1 MKWYGFKVNP
11 YKGLKNIP
19 RSVWLLSL
27 ATLINRSGTMVLPF
41 LAIYMNRKIGV
52 TPTAAGMVLMV
63 YGLGALLTSPF
74 VGKLADKVGSLTVM
88 RLSLIFTG
96 LMIVLYSF
104 ITDYNLIIVVTFVW
118 AVISE
123 AFRPAN
129 LSLISFETSTEQRKT
144 AFALNRLA
152 INLGMSIGPVIG
164 GFLTQI
170 DYSLL
175 FYVNGASSILS
186 GIFLSF
192 VKIESQSKESRNET
206 AELRES
212 FTPDK
217 NKFSILSDKR
227 FLFFM
232 LALIPVN
239 LVFFQFL
246 GGLPLYIVNELR
258 YTEATFGILM
268 SINTVMI
275 VLIEVPLNNAMA
287 NWDDRKSMVLGSLL
301 AAVGFG
307 MMALSSSIVWLVL
320 TIVIW
325 TFGEM
330 IFFPSSASY
339 STIISPEEKR
349 GEYMGYYQMVFSFA
363 FMFGPW
369 LGAVILDKLNSTIL
383 WGGAFVLASI
393 STVMFSLMLK
403 RSEK

>member
-1 MKWYGFKVNP
+1 
-11 YKGLKNIP
+11 
-19 RSVWLLSL
+19 
-27 ATLINRSGTMVLPF
+27 MVLPF

-52 TPTAAGMVLMV
+52 TTSAAGMVLMI
-63 YGLGALLTSPF
+63 YGLGAFLTSPF
-74 VGKLADKVGSLTVM
+74 VGKLSDKIGSLTVM
-88 RLSLIFTG
+88 RISLISTG
-96 LMIVLYSF
+96 IMIVLYSF
-104 ITDYNLIIVVTFVW
+104 ITNYSLILIVTFVW
-118 AVISE
+118 SVISE

-164 GFLTQI
+164 GFLTQV

-186 GIFLSF
+186 GLFLSL
-192 VKIESQSKESRNET
+192 VKIERKNTNEVSESINLNENT
-206 AELRES
+206 IG
-212 FTPDK
+212 
-217 NKFSILSDKR
+217 NKKQFNLFGDKR

-246 GGLPLYIVNELR
+246 GGLPLYIVNELH
-258 YTEATFGILM
+258 YSEATFGMLM
-268 SINTVMI
+268 SINTIMI
-275 VLIEVPLNNAMA
+275 VLIEVPLNNAMSH
-287 NWDDRKSMVLGSLL
+287 WDDRKSLVLGSLL

-307 MMALSSSIVWLVL
+307 MMSLSSSLIWLII

-339 STIISPEEKR
+339 STVISPEERR

-369 LGAVILDKLNSTIL
+369 LGAVVLDKLNSTIL
-383 WGGAFVLASI
+383 WGGAFILALI
-393 STVMFSLMLK
+393 STVMFVLMMRREAK
-403 RSEK
+403 

>member
-1 MKWYGFKVNP
+1 MNP

-19 RSVWLLSL
+19 RSVWNLSF

-41 LAIYMNRKIGV
+41 LAIYMHREIGV
-52 TPTAAGMVLMV
+52 SSSSAGMVLMV
-63 YGLGALLTSPF
+63 YGLGAFLTSPF
-74 VGKLADKVGSLTVM
+74 VGKLADKIGALTVM
-88 RLSLIFTG
+88 RVSLISTG
-96 LMIVLYSF
+96 IVIILYSF
-104 ITDYNLIIVVTFVW
+104 LKNYTLILLVTFIW

-164 GFLTQI
+164 GFLTQV

-175 FYVNGASSILS
+175 FYVNGASSIIS
-186 GIFLSF
+186 GLFLSMISIPN
-192 VKIESQSKESRNET
+192 KSSKENDVFTYQNEIIS
-206 AELRES
+206 ASKKQFNL
-212 FTPDK
+212 
-217 NKFSILSDKR
+217 LSDKR

-232 LALIPVN
+232 AALIPVN
-239 LVFFQFL
+239 LVYFQFL

-258 YTEATFGILM
+258 YSEATFGMLM
-268 SINTVMI
+268 SINTIII

-287 NWDDRKSMVLGSLL
+287 NWDDRKSLVFGSLL
-301 AAVGFG
+301 AAIGFG
-307 MMALSSSIVWLVL
+307 MMSLSSSLIWLAI

-339 STIISPEEKR
+339 SSVISPEDRR

-369 LGAVILDKLNSTIL
+369 LGAVVLDNLNSTVL
-383 WGGAFVLASI
+383 WSGTFILASI
-393 STVMFSLMLK
+393 STIMFYLMLK
-403 RSEK
+403 KDVK

>member
-1 MKWYGFKVNP
+1 VNP

-74 VGKLADKVGSLTVM
+74 VGRLADKVGSLTVM

-129 LSLISFETSTEQRKT
+129 LSLISFETSADQRKT

-186 GIFLSF
+186 GTFLSF
-192 VKIESQSKESRNET
+192 VKIESQSQENRSER

-212 FTPDK
+212 LSPDK
-217 NKFSILSDKR
+217 SKFSILSDRR

-268 SINTVMI
+268 SINTIMI

-301 AAVGFG
+301 AALGFG
-307 MMALSSSIVWLVL
+307 MMAISSALVWLVF

-339 STIISPEEKR
+339 STVISPEEKR

-369 LGAVILDKLNSTIL
+369 LGAVILDKLSSMIL
-383 WGGAFVLASI
+383 WGGAFVLALI
-393 STVMFSLMLK
+393 STIMFSLMLK

>member
-1 MKWYGFKVNP
+1 MNP

-19 RSVWLLSL
+19 RSIWLLSL

-41 LAIYMNRKIGV
+41 LVIYMNKKIGV
-52 TPTAAGMVLMV
+52 SPTAAGMVLMV
-63 YGLGALLTSPF
+63 YGLGALITSPF
-74 VGKLADKVGSLTVM
+74 VGRLADKIGSLTVM
-88 RLSLIFTG
+88 RVSLISTG
-96 LMIVLYSF
+96 FMIFLYSF
-104 ITDYNLIIVVTFVW
+104 IKDYNLILIVTFVW
-118 AVISE
+118 SVISE

-175 FYVNGASSILS
+175 FYVNGVCTILS

-192 VKIESQSKESRNET
+192 IKIKSQSLENKLET
-206 AELRES
+206 AEQKTSLA
-212 FTPDK
+212 TNQ
-217 NKFSILSDKR
+217 NKFSIFSDKR

-232 LALIPVN
+232 IALIPVN

-246 GGLPLYIVNELR
+246 GGLPLYIVNELH

-268 SINTVMI
+268 SINTILI
-275 VLIEVPLNNAMA
+275 VLVEVPLNNAMS
-287 NWDDRKSMVLGSLL
+287 NWDDRKSLALGSLL

-307 MMALSSSIVWLVL
+307 MMSFSSSLVWLVI

-339 STIISPEEKR
+339 STVISPEEKR
-349 GEYMGYYQMVFSFA
+349 GEYMGYYQMVFSFG

-369 LGAVILDKLNSTIL
+369 LGAVVLDKL
-383 WGGAFVLASI
+383 
-393 STVMFSLMLK
+393 
-403 RSEK
+403 

>member
-1 MKWYGFKVNP
+1 MNP

-104 ITDYNLIIVVTFVW
+104 ITNYNLIIVVTFVW

-287 NWDDRKSMVLGSLL
+287 NWDDRTSMVLGSLL
-301 AAVGFG
+301 AALGFG

>member
-1 MKWYGFKVNP
+1 MNP

-19 RSVWLLSL
+19 KSVWNLSF

-41 LAIYMNRKIGV
+41 LAIYMNREIGV
-52 TPTAAGMVLMV
+52 TTSAAGMVLMV
-63 YGLGALLTSPF
+63 YGLGAFITSPF
-74 VGKLADKVGSLTVM
+74 VGKLADKIGALTVM
-88 RLSLIFTG
+88 RASLIATG
-96 LMIVLYSF
+96 IVIILYSF
-104 ITDYNLIIVVTFVW
+104 ITNYVLILFVTFIW

-152 INLGMSIGPVIG
+152 INLGMSIGPVLG
-164 GFLTQI
+164 GFLTQV

-175 FYVNGASSILS
+175 FYVNGASSIIS
-186 GIFLSF
+186 GLFLSMIR
-192 VKIESQSKESRNET
+192 IEKKSSDEKSVIINHSEMISVRKKHFN
-206 AELRES
+206 L
-212 FTPDK
+212 F
-217 NKFSILSDKR
+217 SDKR

-232 LALIPVN
+232 AALVPVN
-239 LVFFQFL
+239 LVYFQFL

-258 YTEATFGILM
+258 YSEATFGVLM
-268 SINTVMI
+268 SINTIMI

-287 NWDDRKSMVLGSLL
+287 NWDDRKSLALGSLL
-301 AAVGFG
+301 AAIGFG
-307 MMALSSSIVWLVL
+307 MMSLSSSLIWLVI

-339 STIISPEEKR
+339 STQISPEDRR

-369 LGAVILDKLNSTIL
+369 LGAVVLDNLNSTIL
-383 WGGAFVLASI
+383 WSGTFILASI
-393 STVMFSLMLK
+393 STIMFLYMMK
-403 RSEK
+403 ENAK

>member
-1 MKWYGFKVNP
+1 M
-11 YKGLKNIP
+11 
-19 RSVWLLSL
+19 
-27 ATLINRSGTMVLPF
+27 
-41 LAIYMNRKIGV
+41 

-206 AELRES
+206 VELRES
-212 FTPDK
+212 LTPDK

-301 AAVGFG
+301 AALGFG

>member
-1 MKWYGFKVNP
+1 VNP

-192 VKIESQSKESRNET
+192 VKIESQSQQSRNET

-212 FTPDK
+212 LSPVK
-217 NKFSILSDKR
+217 SKFSILSDKR

-246 GGLPLYIVNELR
+246 GGLPLYIVNELH
-258 YTEATFGILM
+258 YSEATFGIMM
-268 SINTVMI
+268 SINTIMI

-307 MMALSSSIVWLVL
+307 MMALSSSLVWLVF

-339 STIISPEEKR
+339 STVISPEQKR

-369 LGAVILDKLNSTIL
+369 LGAVVLDKLNSTIL

>member
-1 MKWYGFKVNP
+1 MNP

-74 VGKLADKVGSLTVM
+74 VGRLADKVGSLTVM

-129 LSLISFETSTEQRKT
+129 LSLISFETSADQRKT

-186 GIFLSF
+186 GTFLSF
-192 VKIESQSKESRNET
+192 VKIESQSQENRSER

-212 FTPDK
+212 LSPDK
-217 NKFSILSDKR
+217 SKFSILSDRR

-268 SINTVMI
+268 SINTIMI

-301 AAVGFG
+301 AALGFG
-307 MMALSSSIVWLVL
+307 MMAISSALVWLVF

-339 STIISPEEKR
+339 STVISPEEKR

-369 LGAVILDKLNSTIL
+369 LGAVILDKLSSMIL
-383 WGGAFVLASI
+383 WGGAFVLALI
-393 STVMFSLMLK
+393 STIMFSLMLK

>member
-1 MKWYGFKVNP
+1 MNP
-11 YKGLKNIP
+11 YKELKNIP

-212 FTPDK
+212 LTPDK

-301 AAVGFG
+301 AALGFG

>member
-1 MKWYGFKVNP
+1 MNP

-74 VGKLADKVGSLTVM
+74 VGRLADKVGSLTVM

-118 AVISE
+118 AVFSE

-129 LSLISFETSTEQRKT
+129 LSLISFETSADQRKT

-186 GIFLSF
+186 GTFLSF
-192 VKIESQSKESRNET
+192 VKIESQSQENRSER
-206 AELRES
+206 AELRDS
-212 FTPDK
+212 LSPDK
-217 NKFSILSDKR
+217 SKFSILSDRR

-268 SINTVMI
+268 SINTIMI

-301 AAVGFG
+301 AALGFG
-307 MMALSSSIVWLVL
+307 MMALSSALVWLVF

-339 STIISPEEKR
+339 STVISPEEKR

-369 LGAVILDKLNSTIL
+369 LGAVVLDKLNSIIL
-383 WGGAFVLASI
+383 WGGAFVLALI
-393 STVMFSLMLK
+393 STIMFSLMLK

>member
-1 MKWYGFKVNP
+1 MNP

-192 VKIESQSKESRNET
+192 VKIESQSQQSRNET

-212 FTPDK
+212 LSPVK
-217 NKFSILSDKR
+217 SKFSILSDKR

-246 GGLPLYIVNELR
+246 GGLPLYIVNELH
-258 YTEATFGILM
+258 YSEATFGIMM
-268 SINTVMI
+268 SINTIMI

-307 MMALSSSIVWLVL
+307 MMALSSSLVWLVF

-339 STIISPEEKR
+339 STVISPEQKR

-369 LGAVILDKLNSTIL
+369 LGAVVLDKLNSTIL

>member
-1 MKWYGFKVNP
+1 MNP
-11 YKGLKNIP
+11 YKGLNNIP
-19 RSVWLLSL
+19 RSVWVLSL

-41 LAIYMNRKIGV
+41 LAIYINREIGV
-52 TPTAAGMVLMV
+52 TASAAGLVLMT
-63 YGLGALLTSPF
+63 YGFGAFLTSPF
-74 VGKLADKVGSLTVM
+74 VGKLSDKIGSLTVM
-88 RLSLIFTG
+88 RISLIATG
-96 LMIVLYSF
+96 IMIFLYSLM
-104 ITDYNLIIVVTFVW
+104 TNYYLILIVTFIW

-152 INLGMSIGPVIG
+152 INLGMSIGPVAG
-164 GFLTQI
+164 GFLTQV

-186 GIFLSF
+186 GLFLSL
-192 VKIESQSKESRNET
+192 VKMKGKATEEKDGAVNQNKIEFDSKKQ
-206 AELRES
+206 
-212 FTPDK
+212 FTL
-217 NKFSILSDKR
+217 FSDKR

-232 LALIPVN
+232 AALIPVN
-239 LVFFQFL
+239 LVYFQFL

-258 YTEATFGILM
+258 YSEATFGLLM
-268 SINTVMI
+268 SINTIMI

-287 NWDDRKSMVLGSLL
+287 NWDDRKSLALGSLL
-301 AAVGFG
+301 AAIGFG
-307 MMALSSSIVWLVL
+307 MMFISSSLIWIVI
-320 TIVIW
+320 TIIIW

-339 STIISPEEKR
+339 SSVISPEERR

-369 LGAVILDKLNSTIL
+369 LGAVILDKLNSATL
-383 WGGAFVLASI
+383 WSGAFIFAAVSAL
-393 STVMFSLMLK
+393 MFLFMMK
-403 RSEK
+403 KETK